1 MSSMNEIPTYC
12 LVGDFDDQTRD
23 VYFIDQYVK
32 DGIMKIFKFKDIENQ
47 KDEILK
53 FFIQAINE

>member
-1 MSSMNEIPTYC
+1 MNSIPTYC

-23 VYFIDQYVK
+23 VYFIDQYVS
-32 DGIMKIFKFKDIENQ
+32 DGIMKIFKFKDVENQ

-53 FFIQAINE
+53 FFIEAINE

>member
-1 MSSMNEIPTYC
+1 MNEIPTYC

-23 VYFIDQYVK
+23 AYFIDQYVN
-32 DGIMKIFKFKDIENQ
+32 DGVMKIFKFNNVETQ

-53 FFIQAINE
+53 FFLDAINE